1 MYIGIPDLSVGVGG
15 EATDVDNDGRY
26 DVMMGSNFTISCL
39 LNCPTATITWM
50 QNDIVISNSMSMMTS
65 DGFSVEY
72 SNDSNGDITSSMLT
86 RTAAQVNDTATYR
99 CGTTFQT
106 NDSVDIFVYGKC
118 SFSFINPLPAH
129 ACSLLSY

>member
-1 MYIGIPDLSVGVGG
+1 MVTVSG
-15 EATDVDNDGRY
+15 ATDVDNDGRY

-99 CGTTFQT
+99 CGTTVQT
-106 NDSVDIFVYGKC
+106 IQSNDMADIFVYGK
-118 SFSFINPLPAH
+118 
-129 ACSLLSY
+129 